1 MYGNGEQPSQSAARR
16 ITTGNEK
23 LQALLSELSD
33 NEEVDLSPGP
43 SQENACDPLK
53 PWLQGFH
60 QYLNTR
66 ENLGELSVVQWWG
79 INSLRYPVWGS
90 IACDFLSIMS
100 TSVSCERAFS
110 SAGITISKRRNR
122 LKPDIGEAL
131 QCLKCLIKHDLL
143 FREDP
148 MVISEVQDSMD
159 CTSSVTAQ
167 TGEEPGDGWDEL
179 IEDLDDTEAQV
190 VDNDDIVEIPFIDG
204 L

>member
-1 MYGNGEQPSQSAARR
+1 MYGNGKQPLQSAARR

-23 LQALLSELSD
+23 LQALLGELSD
-33 NEEVDLSPGP
+33 NEEMDLSPGP
-43 SQENACDPLK
+43 SQENTRDPLK

-60 QYLNTR
+60 QYLNTH

-90 IACDFLSIMS
+90 IACNSLSIMA
-100 TSVSCERAFS
+100 TSISCKRAFS
-110 SAGITISKRRNR
+110 SAGITISKRWNR
-122 LKPDIGEAL
+122 LKPDIVEAL

-143 FREDP
+143 FHEDP
-148 MVISEVQDSMD
+148 MVISEIQDMD
-159 CTSSVTAQ
+159 RTSSVAAQ

-190 VDNDDIVEIPFIDG
+190 VDDDDMVEISFVDG